1 MANLVRLSAVENHN
15 IIENMKGRFAILTGF
30 ILFSFTATSAQKKF
44 SEGSITYNVIVNTN
58 DPNPKLADG
67 FDGATNTIYIKGKL
81 SRSELISV
89 FGTQS
94 TIIDGRTGKVTV
106 LKEYGDKKYMINMS
120 SADWIEANQKYDNVT
135 FTYENEY
142 KTIAGYNCRKAIGKL
157 KNGETF
163 TVYYTTELIPENQDF
178 QYSNKSLPGLALEYE
193 SDLGKNKVI
202 FSASKISFDPVP
214 AAKFDLPKS
223 GFRIMTYQESKGSG
237 K

>member
-1 MANLVRLSAVENHN
+1 M
-15 IIENMKGRFAILTGF
+15 
-30 ILFSFTATSAQKKF
+30 KF
-44 SEGSITYNVIVNTN
+44 SEGSIVYNVSVNTN

-81 SRSELISV
+81 SRSELVSV

-94 TIIDGRTGKVTV
+94 TIVDGRTGNVVV
-106 LKEYGDKKYMINMS
+106 LKEYGDKKYMIRMS
-120 SADWIEANQKYDNVT
+120 PADWIEANQKYDSVSFT
-135 FTYENEY
+135 FENEY

-163 TVYYTTELIPENQDF
+163 VVYYTSELIPENQDF

-193 SDLGKNKVI
+193 SNLGKNKVT
-202 FSASKISFDPVP
+202 FTASKVSFDPVP
-214 AAKFDLPKS
+214 AAKFDFPKS
-223 GFRIMTYQESKGSG
+223 GFRIMTYQQSKRSG

>member
-1 MANLVRLSAVENHN
+1 MRGKFS
-15 IIENMKGRFAILTGF
+15 IL
-30 ILFSFTATSAQKKF
+30 IASLIFSFTAMFAQKKF
-44 SEGSITYNVIVNTN
+44 SEGSIVYNVVVNTN

-81 SRSELISV
+81 SRSELVSV
-89 FGTQS
+89 YGTQS
-94 TIIDGRTGKVTV
+94 TIIDGRTGNVNV
-106 LKEYGDKKYMINMS
+106 LKEYGDKRYMIRMTP
-120 SADWIEANQKYDNVT
+120 ADWVEANQRYDSVT
-135 FTYENEY
+135 FTDESEH
-142 KTIAGYNCRKAIGKL
+142 KTIAGYNCHKAIGKL

-163 TVYYTTELIPENQDF
+163 VVYYTTELIPENQDF

-193 SDLGKNKVI
+193 SNLGKNKVI

-223 GFRIMTYQESKGSG
+223 GFRIMTYQESKASG

>member
-1 MANLVRLSAVENHN
+1 MRGKFS
-15 IIENMKGRFAILTGF
+15 IL
-30 ILFSFTATSAQKKF
+30 IASLIFSFTAIFAQKKF
-44 SEGSITYNVIVNTN
+44 SEGSIVYNVVVNTN

-81 SRSELISV
+81 SRSELVSV
-89 FGTQS
+89 YGTQS
-94 TIIDGRTGKVTV
+94 TIIDGRTGNVNV
-106 LKEYGDKKYMINMS
+106 LKEYGDKRYMIRMTPT
-120 SADWIEANQKYDNVT
+120 DWVEANQRYDSVT
-135 FTYENEY
+135 FTDENEY

-163 TVYYTTELIPENQDF
+163 VVFYTTELIPENQDF

-193 SDLGKNKVI
+193 SNLGKNKVI

-214 AAKFDLPKS
+214 ASKFDLPKS
-223 GFRIMTYQESKGSG
+223 GFRVMTYQESKGSG